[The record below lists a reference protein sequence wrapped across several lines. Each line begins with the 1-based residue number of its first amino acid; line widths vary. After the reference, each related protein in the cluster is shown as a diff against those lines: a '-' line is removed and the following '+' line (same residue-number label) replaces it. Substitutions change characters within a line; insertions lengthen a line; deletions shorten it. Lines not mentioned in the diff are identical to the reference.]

1 MAEKMKKT
9 VDEVKQDAAKAFES
23 VKTETE
29 KVVAEVREQVKPA
42 VEKAKKGTEKAVK
55 ATKKTAKRAAKA
67 TKEGAEKAVKAT
79 KRTAAKAMRGGDK
92 INSVVYVQYQ
102 GAEERVEDLVASAR
116 AAFKAEHLRTKIT
129 DLRLYIKP
137 EERAAYYVVNE
148 KFAGRIGF

>member
-1 MAEKMKKT
+1 MADKMKKT

-29 KVVAEVREQVKPA
+29 KVAAEVREQVKPA

-55 ATKKTAKRAAKA
+55 ATKKTAAKA
-67 TKEGAEKAVKAT
+67 VEAT
-79 KRTAAKAMRGGDK
+79 RRTAAKAMKGGDQM
-92 INSVVYVQYQ
+92 NSVVYVQDQ
-102 GAEERVEDLVASAR
+102 GDEEKVEDLVAAAR
-116 AAFKAEHLRTKIT
+116 AAFKAEPLRTKIT

>member
-1 MAEKMKKT
+1 MADKMKKT

-23 VKTETE
+23 VKAETG
-29 KVVAEVREQVKPA
+29 KVAAEVKEQVKPV

-55 ATKKTAKRAAKA
+55 ATKKTARKAAKA
-67 TKEGAEKAVKAT
+67 TKEGAAKAVKAS
-79 KRTAAKAMRGGDK
+79 KRTAAKAMQGGDK
-92 INSVVYVQYQ
+92 LNSVVYVQYQ
-102 GAEERVEDLVASAR
+102 GDEEKVEDLVAAAK